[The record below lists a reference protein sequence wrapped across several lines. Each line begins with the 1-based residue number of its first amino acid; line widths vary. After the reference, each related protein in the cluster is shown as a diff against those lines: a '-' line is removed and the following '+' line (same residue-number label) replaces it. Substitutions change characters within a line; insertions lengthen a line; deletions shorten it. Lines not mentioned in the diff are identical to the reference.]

1 MKKSGFLVDAVTVDC
16 GVVDDAISWLVV
28 LVRGVTAA
36 VVSMISKITISQVD
50 FYLNERICLPGA
62 QDDMPMGM
70 QAVILGSNTLGPG
83 QFCNFIFLKKQT
95 SFKRIV

>member
-1 MKKSGFLVDAVTVDC
+1 MVDAVTVDC

-83 QFCNFIFLKKQT
+83 QFCNFNFLKKQT